1 MINYIRLIFFFI
13 LLHSCSFHDAGGFWT
28 KEKELDQ
35 DGIKFISVLKKEK
48 ENSKEFNQD
57 LKITLNI
64 PDKIDQNAELNNDD
78 GYIIFKSSLQNITKY
93 NFSKIKNYN
102 LFEPNLTF
110 DNQNIIFFDNKG
122 TILKFDDKSKLIWK
136 TNIYS
141 KDEKRSGPLPTMIK
155 KNDQLIIADNLANL
169 YSINIENG
177 NEIWKTKNQNP
188 FNSQIKIYKDKFFVV
203 DSNNN
208 LNCFSTINGNLIWSY
223 KTEKSF
229 INSFKKLSILIKDN
243 IIVFNNSIGDITAV
257 NLNSGSLIWQISTQ
271 NSKIY
276 EDIMKFKT
284 STLIENENS
293 IYFSNNINKFYSID
307 LATGALNWIQSVN
320 SDLRPAVV
328 GNFIFTI
335 SLDGYFFIIEKK
347 TGNIIRVTNLF
358 NELKLNKKKFYSTG
372 FVMNSEELFV
382 STSLGKLLVVDL
394 QIGRIKNVLK
404 IDNKKI
410 SRAFVKNQNMYLIRD
425 NSVIK
430 IN

>member
-1 MINYIRLIFFFI
+1 MINYISLTFFFI
-13 LLHSCSFHDAGGFWT
+13 FLYSCSFHDTGGFWT
-28 KEKELDQ
+28 KKKELDE

-48 ENSKEFNQD
+48 LNPKEFNQD
-57 LKITLNI
+57 LKITIGI
-64 PDKIDQNAELNNDD
+64 PDKINKNSKFNNDD
-78 GYIIFKSSLQNITKY
+78 GYITFKSNLKNVVKY
-93 NFSKIKNYN
+93 NFSKIKNYD
-102 LFEPNLTF
+102 LFEPNLIF
-110 DNQNIIFFDNKG
+110 DDQNIIFFDNKG

-141 KDEKRSGPLPTMIK
+141 KDEKKSGPLPTIIK
-155 KNDQLIIADNLANL
+155 QDNQLLVADNLANL
-169 YSINIENG
+169 YSININDG
-177 NEIWKTKNQNP
+177 SVIWKSKNKNP
-188 FNSQIKIYKDKFFVV
+188 FNSQIKIFKDKFFVV

-229 INSFKKLSILIKDN
+229 INSFKKLSILIKDG
-243 IIVFNNSIGDITAV
+243 IIIFNNSIGDITAI
-257 NLNSGSLIWQISTQ
+257 NLNNGSLIWQISTQ
-271 NSKIY
+271 NSSIY

-284 STLIENENS
+284 SIMIENENS
-293 IYFSNNINKFYSID
+293 IYFSNNINQFYSID
-307 LATGALNWIQSVN
+307 FETGALNWTQSVN
-320 SDLRPAVV
+320 SDLKPAVV

-347 TGNIIRVTNLF
+347 TGNILRVTNLF

-394 QIGRIKNVLK
+394 KKGRIKDILK

-410 SRAFVKNQNMYLIRD
+410 SRAFTKNQNMYLIRN